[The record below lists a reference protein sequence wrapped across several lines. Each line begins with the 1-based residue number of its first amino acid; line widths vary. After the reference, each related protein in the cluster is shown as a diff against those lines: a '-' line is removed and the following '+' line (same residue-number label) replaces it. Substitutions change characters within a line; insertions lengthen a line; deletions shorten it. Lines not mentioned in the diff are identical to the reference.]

1 MAMTDEYGVH
11 RPLADL
17 PPGTRVI
24 FRGVNAG
31 RALSSRL
38 AAMGLVKDV
47 RLEVLQNSGHGP
59 VLVRVHNTRIAL
71 GRNEATKVL
80 VEEIER

>member
-1 MAMTDEYGVH
+1 MTKETPR
-11 RPLADL
+11 RPVLSEIAT
-17 PPGTRVI
+17 GTRVV

-38 AAMGLVKDV
+38 AAFGLVDGAQ
-47 RLEVLQNSGHGP
+47 LEVLQNSARGP
-59 VLVRVHNTRIAL
+59 VLVRVHNTRVAL

-80 VEEIER
+80 VEEIEP